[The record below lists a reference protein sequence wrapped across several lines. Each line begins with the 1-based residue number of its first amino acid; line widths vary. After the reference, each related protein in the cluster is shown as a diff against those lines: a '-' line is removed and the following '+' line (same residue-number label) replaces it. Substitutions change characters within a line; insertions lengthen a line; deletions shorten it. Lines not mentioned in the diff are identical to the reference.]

1 MPATRPIQREPKSV
15 MDREQD
21 KLFALSIRSRR
32 DDAFSTQ
39 TRQFIAIGFEGTRVG
54 GSTQVSG
61 GTVG

>member
-1 MPATRPIQREPKSV
+1 MPATRPILREPKSV

-32 DDAFSTQ
+32 DDAFSTR
-39 TRQFIAIGFEGTRVG
+39 TRQFVDGGYAGTRVG
-54 GSTQVSG
+54 GSTQISG